1 VLHLVAQKPIIQ
13 IARFMPC
20 GDFGMTVLLVKYVSR
35 QFYIDL
41 MTGNFQVFEMAPRD
55 VIGVLRL
62 LVIHVSR
69 IRSDAGN
76 NPVRCNH
83 IKDVQIFNDSAGKA
97 GVLVVAF
104 VITAPN
110 FNVCGVKGNNSFMP
124 EVFNPMVSLAAVGTQ
139 DG

>member
-55 VIGVLRL
+55 VIGVLSV
-62 LVIHVSR
+62 LVIHVAGVR
-69 IRSDAGN
+69 RHAGN
-76 NPVRCNH
+76 HSVGGYH
-83 IKDVQIFNDSAGKA
+83 VKDV
-97 GVLVVAF
+97 
-104 VITAPN
+104 
-110 FNVCGVKGNNSFMP
+110 
-124 EVFNPMVSLAAVGTQ
+124 
-139 DG
+139 